1 VDPNAYEA
9 LVRRREARIADDARI
24 PGAGFKHASGTAAFG
39 SCLTDATPRAVPG
52 TPLSRFAATLGPSV
66 WH

>member
-1 VDPNAYEA
+1 MDASDIRQASKLRRIATVRGFCVDPNAYEA

-39 SCLTDATPRAVPG
+39 VLPD
-52 TPLSRFAATLGPSV
+52 
-66 WH
+66 